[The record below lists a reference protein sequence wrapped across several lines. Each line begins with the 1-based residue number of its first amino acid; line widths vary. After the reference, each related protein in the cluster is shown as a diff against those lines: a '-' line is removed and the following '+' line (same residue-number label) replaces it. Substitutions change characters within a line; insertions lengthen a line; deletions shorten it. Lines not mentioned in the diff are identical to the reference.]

1 MSFRYG
7 MDVIVY
13 FDGFGQI
20 NWSRPGYSSSDARFL
35 DVGCPVTLK
44 SELERK

>member
-1 MSFRYG
+1 MSLRYC

-20 NWSRPGYSSSDARFL
+20 NWSRPGYSSSDAKLL
-35 DVGCPVTLK
+35 DVGRPATLK